1 MQLLPTTFQYIPH
14 GHCYLWQTPLVG
26 LHIISDT
33 LIALAYS
40 SIPIVLVYFVR
51 KYNQDFSSSL
61 VFLFGLFIMLC
72 GTGHLLEV
80 VTLWYPIYWV
90 SGLVK
95 AATALVSCYTAVELF
110 ILLPQFL
117 LLKSPKELETVN
129 QQLKAT
135 LAEQLL
141 AEKDLEESRRTFRG
155 AFDDAPIGMALVSL
169 EGNFLKV
176 NKALVR
182 MLGYS
187 NDELLSTN
195 FQAITHPDDLGAD
208 LALMDELTSDERRF
222 YRLEKR
228 YYHKLGHVVSVELS
242 VALLRDSKDSPLYF
256 VAHVQDVSQQ
266 KRANVSLIAA
276 TQAAEAANEAK
287 SEFLATMSHEIR
299 TPMNAM
305 IGMAE
310 LLEETKLDRQQQDYA
325 RVIRT
330 SGGTLLTVVNDI
342 LDFSK
347 IESSNL
353 ELEMTRLDLYE
364 CVEDVI
370 SLFSN
375 QAEEKQLALT
385 SLIEPANIPS
395 FFIGDATRLRQ
406 ILSNLTSNSIK
417 FTEQGEISI
426 RVRVDE
432 MCSEPATRE
441 ADNSSYRVH
450 FSVKDTGIGIAEDKI
465 SRLFKPFSQVDASIT
480 RKYGGTGLGLA
491 ISKKLIEMMGGS
503 LSVESKVGEGSTF
516 SFFVDLRACGQLGQ
530 AEPAETQSGLQQ
542 KRLLIVDSNELTGR
556 YLRLQAESWNLVVEV
571 AGSAESALVKLFRS
585 EPFDAIALSET
596 IADMESVQL
605 ASQIRNFP
613 NYQAIP
619 IILLQT
625 RKKGSEKCLSIL
637 RNKFRVLQ
645 KPVRRSHFYNALVD
659 LLLDEAPTTYRD
671 SASPDAVKAISSED
685 KPLRILLTEDIP
697 LNQKVAVQMLSLYGY
712 EVDVANNG
720 KEAVEAVKRQPYDLV
735 FMDVQMPEMDGLE
748 AAQQIR
754 AEHDIAQPH
763 IVAMT
768 AHAMQGDRQE
778 CLSAGMNDYIR
789 KPIRKRD
796 LAEALQQCPRLAG
809 VPAEGPRDL
818 LPADE
823 PAINDTMATEPQAI
837 VASCDRKTASIF
849 PTLDTKVLELI
860 G

>member
-1 MQLLPTTFQYIPH
+1 M
-14 GHCYLWQTPLVG
+14 
-26 LHIISDT
+26 
-33 LIALAYS
+33 
-40 SIPIVLVYFVR
+40 
-51 KYNQDFSSSL
+51 
-61 VFLFGLFIMLC
+61 
-72 GTGHLLEV
+72 
-80 VTLWYPIYWV
+80 
-90 SGLVK
+90 
-95 AATALVSCYTAVELF
+95 ELF

-287 SEFLATMSHEIR
+287 SEFLAMMSHEIR

-325 RVIRT
+325 KVIRT

-370 SLFSN
+370 SLFSI

-385 SLIEPANIPS
+385 SLIEPAN
-395 FFIGDATRLRQ
+395 
-406 ILSNLTSNSIK
+406 
-417 FTEQGEISI
+417 
-426 RVRVDE
+426 
-432 MCSEPATRE
+432 
-441 ADNSSYRVH
+441 RVH
-450 FSVKDTGIGIAEDKI
+450 LTFAV
-465 SRLFKPFSQVDASIT
+465 SINT
-480 RKYGGTGLGLA
+480 
-491 ISKKLIEMMGGS
+491 
-503 LSVESKVGEGSTF
+503 
-516 SFFVDLRACGQLGQ
+516 
-530 AEPAETQSGLQQ
+530 
-542 KRLLIVDSNELTGR
+542 
-556 YLRLQAESWNLVVEV
+556 
-571 AGSAESALVKLFRS
+571 
-585 EPFDAIALSET
+585 
-596 IADMESVQL
+596 
-605 ASQIRNFP
+605 
-613 NYQAIP
+613 
-619 IILLQT
+619 
-625 RKKGSEKCLSIL
+625 
-637 RNKFRVLQ
+637 
-645 KPVRRSHFYNALVD
+645 
-659 LLLDEAPTTYRD
+659 
-671 SASPDAVKAISSED
+671 
-685 KPLRILLTEDIP
+685 
-697 LNQKVAVQMLSLYGY
+697 
-712 EVDVANNG
+712 
-720 KEAVEAVKRQPYDLV
+720 
-735 FMDVQMPEMDGLE
+735 
-748 AAQQIR
+748 
-754 AEHDIAQPH
+754 
-763 IVAMT
+763 
-768 AHAMQGDRQE
+768 
-778 CLSAGMNDYIR
+778 
-789 KPIRKRD
+789 
-796 LAEALQQCPRLAG
+796 
-809 VPAEGPRDL
+809 
-818 LPADE
+818 
-823 PAINDTMATEPQAI
+823 
-837 VASCDRKTASIF
+837 
-849 PTLDTKVLELI
+849 
-860 G
+860 